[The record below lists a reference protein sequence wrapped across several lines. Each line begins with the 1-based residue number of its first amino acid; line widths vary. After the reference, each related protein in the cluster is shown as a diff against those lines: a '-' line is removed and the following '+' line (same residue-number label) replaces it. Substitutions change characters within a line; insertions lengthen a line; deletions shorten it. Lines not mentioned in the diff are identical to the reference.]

1 MTAQLWEYTVTTELS
16 ILSEW
21 LGRYGNF
28 ISVNNIFLN
37 NNKKKKGRKKL
48 RIACVQESAAEVTL
62 GLKKESFDSGPNP
75 SKDTSPGIS

>member
-1 MTAQLWEYTVTTELS
+1 MTAQLWEYTVTTESS

-28 ISVNNIFLN
+28 ISGNTFFFLTT
-37 NNKKKKGRKKL
+37 KKKKKRKKETEN
-48 RIACVQESAAEVTL
+48 CMQESAAEVTL

-75 SKDTSPGIS
+75 SKETSPGIS